1 MAKRAWKI
9 PPEENDELDAWLPE
23 DERESYLERC
33 VERPDGTV
41 EFLSIPLTPEDFLNP
56 KLGDKWAQGRPH
68 GRAVL
73 YFNDI
78 LERHLGRDEDV
89 LVLNDVQL
97 LTGPGRRGPA
107 PDVMVVRGA
116 RNPDLELWRF
126 DPVKQ
131 RAVPCLAIEVL
142 SQTKA
147 LRRADQEDKVQ
158 LYQGLGIPD
167 YLLVEPPLSRT
178 GNRFRLQGY
187 HLDPEGSYR
196 PIEPDAQ
203 GRLLC
208 ASVGLRFGVSAQG
221 DQVEVFDARTGERLL
236 SSREEEEGRK
246 AAEAE
251 LERLRAEIR
260 QFKSSGR

>member
-1 MAKRAWKI
+1 MPGSRRTSGSRISSVASSVRTVPWSSCPSLSRRRTFSIRSSGTNGRK
-9 PPEENDELDAWLPE
+9 E
-23 DERESYLERC
+23 D
-33 VERPDGTV
+33 
-41 EFLSIPLTPEDFLNP
+41 LT
-56 KLGDKWAQGRPH
+56 H

-142 SQTKA
+142 SQIKA

-167 YLLVEPPLSRT
+167 YLLVDPPLSRT

-236 SSREEEEGRK
+236 SSREQEEGRK
-246 AAEAE
+246 AAKAE
-251 LERLRAEIR
+251 LERLRAEVR
-260 QFKSSGR
+260 QLKSSGR